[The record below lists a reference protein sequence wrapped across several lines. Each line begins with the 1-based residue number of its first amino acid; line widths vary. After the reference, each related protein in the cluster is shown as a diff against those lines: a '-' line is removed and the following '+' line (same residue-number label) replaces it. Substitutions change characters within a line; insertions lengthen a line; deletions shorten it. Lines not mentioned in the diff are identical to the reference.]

1 MDRLT
6 TIRASVLT
14 KGDERYVLI
23 LDDESRVEALRQL
36 GRWAANPELSLTWYD
51 AAGWTIKMQEQR
63 RLERDND
70 PD

>member
-6 TIRASVLT
+6 NLHCSALA

-23 LDDESRVEALRQL
+23 FDDETRVEALRQL

-51 AAGWTIKMQEQR
+51 AAGWTLKMQEER
-63 RLERDND
+63 RETH
-70 PD
+70 